1 MTEIQVWVRIN
12 RTESLTCVN
21 IAFALDTFMRVPISF
36 ATKLSAI
43 DTTTRPER
51 MMAKYITTALYVIGI
66 SIAIASP
73 LLNNVSSAFATVLGI
88 QYS

>member
-1 MTEIQVWVRIN
+1 MHQ
-12 RTESLTCVN
+12 SQGLTCVN
-21 IAFALDTFMRVPISF
+21 IALALDTFMRVPISLG
-36 ATKLSAI
+36 AKLSAI

-73 LLNNVSSAFATVLGI
+73 LLNNVSSAFATILGI